1 MNNYINYPK
10 NYNLNLMQNSS
21 PQMGNYNWQN
31 TYNPYEGLIR
41 GNMFKELYN
50 PYKSEKPYAI
60 NPANE
65 QASMLTDIDSL
76 CFALIDLNLYL
87 DVHPEDKNKIE
98 LFNQYRIEQNELI
111 RQYENKFEPLLL
123 SSDSLN
129 TYPWSW
135 DDRPWPW
142 EN

>member
-10 NYNLNLMQNSS
+10 NYNFVQNKAINTD
-21 PQMGNYNWQN
+21 NYKWQPL
-31 TYNPYEGLIR
+31 YNPYEGLIR
-41 GNMFKELYN
+41 GNMSRELYS
-50 PYKSEKPYAI
+50 PYKNEKPYEI

-111 RQYENKFEPLLL
+111 RQYENRFGPLLL

-129 TYPWSW
+129 TYPWAW
-135 DDRPWPW
+135 NNKPWPW